1 MMKYKS
7 SIASKLRRYFIGFAI
22 LMLATLWIFQG
33 YFLDSFYRY
42 TKSNKITKLAHKIEA
57 SYRSGNLEDFTN
69 DAINTESH
77 VQLINR
83 NGIILVDTV
92 GIPTPQ
98 IQFQNAKVYQVIF
111 NALQPGQGKVID
123 INAIDSATNVPK
135 TRLSYALKLDDS
147 VLLFIQ
153 TEMVPVSATVSTIQ
167 AQLIVVSVFGVLF
180 AIFISW
186 RLSRKVSLPM
196 IEITEGANLIATGNY
211 DTEINVKGYQEI
223 ESLGNTLNTMR
234 QDLQRVET
242 MRNELL
248 ANVSHDLRTPLT
260 MIQGYLE
267 LMKDFPEE
275 RSEANL
281 DLVITESGRLKAMIQ
296 NLLDLS
302 RIQTGIKTLKQE
314 IFEVDDW
321 LEDNHVRY
329 RELFKNRD
337 IHFEIEKAKVIGDKP
352 LLQQAL
358 DNLIQNALKHTDDQV
373 LIKGSLNLDT
383 YLVEVIDYGKG
394 IGVESKDAIW
404 DRYYT
409 TDIDHVRDDNSY
421 GLGLSIVKRIF
432 ESHDIDYGVKPH
444 KEGGSVFYF
453 VLNTQKETRI

>member
-1 MMKYKS
+1 MMKFNS
-7 SIASKLRRYFIGFAI
+7 SIASKLRRYFIGFAV

-57 SYRSGNLEDFTN
+57 SYLSGNLQDFTY
-69 DAINTESH
+69 DAVNTESH

-92 GIPTPQ
+92 GIPNLQ

-111 NALQPGQGKVID
+111 NSLEPGQGKVID

-167 AQLIVVSVFGVLF
+167 AQLIVVSAFGIIF
-180 AIFISW
+180 ALFISW
-186 RLSRKVSLPM
+186 QLSRKVSLPM
-196 IEITEGANLIATGNY
+196 IDITQGAKRIAKGNY
-211 DTEINVKGYQEI
+211 DTEISATGYSEI
-223 ESLGNTLNTMR
+223 ESLSETLNTMR
-234 QDLQRVET
+234 QDLKRVET

-281 DLVITESGRLKAMIQ
+281 DLIMSESGRLKDMIQ

-302 RIQTGIKTLKQE
+302 RIQTGIKSLDQS
-314 IFEVDDW
+314 IFNVDTW
-321 LEDNHVRY
+321 LEENRNRY
-329 RELFKNRD
+329 RELFKHRNID
-337 IHFEIEKAKVIGDKP
+337 FDFEGADVMGDKP

-358 DNLIQNALKHTDDQV
+358 DNLIQNAIKHTDDKV
-373 LIKGSLNLDT
+373 LVQGKRVGDT
-383 YLVEVIDYGKG
+383 YLVSVVDFGSG
-394 IGVESKDAIW
+394 ISEENRDAIW

-409 TDIDHVRDDNSY
+409 TDVDHARDDNSY

-432 ESHDIDYGVKPH
+432 ESHAITFGVKANGD
-444 KEGGSVFYF
+444 KGSVFYF
-453 VLNTQKETRI
+453 ALTIATKNT